1 MKKCTEC
8 NDVGY
13 FINVIQYNADG
24 LLECDNG
31 TERCDECQ
39 VFRSDTDAH
48 NYHFLLSM
56 ASDLKGSQ
64 RYGQMDHRHWEILKK
79 RI

>member
-1 MKKCTEC
+1 MSVCTEC
-8 NDVGY
+8 KDVGY

-24 LLECDNG
+24 SLECDNG

-39 VFRSDTDAH
+39 IFKSDTDAY

-56 ASDLKGSQ
+56 ASDLKGIQ
-64 RYGQMDHRHWEILKK
+64 RYGQMDHRHWEILNK